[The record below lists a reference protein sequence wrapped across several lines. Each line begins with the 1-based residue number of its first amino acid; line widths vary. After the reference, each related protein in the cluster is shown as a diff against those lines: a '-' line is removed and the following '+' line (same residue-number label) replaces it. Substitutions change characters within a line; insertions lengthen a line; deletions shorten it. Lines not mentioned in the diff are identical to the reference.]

1 MPNDMFKNHWKEGG
15 SNRSPRAAG
24 DRHIRLGD
32 RIPRYK
38 TRVEIAKLNLR
49 NKDFAVGLHKND
61 KCEIVMV
68 DKTSPPPPPPPPKIV
83 KSCNECNMWHLLAF
97 TIRWAVKNRTN
108 SSSRKS
114 QFFKGIQDGVPRTAR
129 GSTQERGHTGSAA
142 FKGNVNLKNLEGEW
156 NTPEFILNNLAEE
169 ASGGPPSLTENL

>member
-1 MPNDMFKNHWKEGG
+1 M
-15 SNRSPRAAG
+15 
-24 DRHIRLGD
+24 
-32 RIPRYK
+32 
-38 TRVEIAKLNLR
+38 
-49 NKDFAVGLHKND
+49 GLHKND
-61 KCEIVMV
+61 KCEIVMA
-68 DKTSPPPPPPPPKIV
+68 DKTSPPPPPPPKIA

-97 TIRWAVKNRTN
+97 TIHWAVKNRTN

-169 ASGGPPSLTENL
+169 ASGGPPSHRQPPEIVWANQGDYLRQICKKL